1 MFFNY
6 EIEETDSRGILIC
19 KEHFWI
25 FTAFDVSKKDEKLI
39 TLRKNNQGNNSRA
52 SKMSVREISALE
64 TRHWIQGQEIAF
76 LKSIEE
82 R

>member
-6 EIEETDSRGILIC
+6 EVKETDSRGILIC
-19 KEHFWI
+19 KEHLWI
-25 FTAFDVSKKDEKLI
+25 FTTFAVSNKDEKLI
-39 TLRKNNQGNNSRA
+39 TLRKSNQGNTSRP

-64 TRHWIQGQEIAF
+64 TKHWIQSQAIAF